1 MARNSLTCLMEHW
14 WLATCCITTW
24 RGPAAVLTNWITKQ
38 NITNTHASCTN
49 KKKKAKE
56 IHKTAI
62 APVNLWCH
70 RWRHSHRQPTGT
82 RPSAALFFLSPPSAL
97 QKYSNQQPNKT
108 IKTKRP
114 IITSKQTEQTIPKWA
129 GRFDKPAEHV
139 TSAAPVQLTNPSL
152 NWITLQ
158 GRWSDATTNSII
170 QQTQDCGCC
179 FFFVCLFF
187 FFCFF
192 LCVCVCTRACGF
204 FLLYFAV
211 AVSWFRIEEE
221 GIVLWC
227 CFC

>member
-1 MARNSLTCLMEHW
+1 M
-14 WLATCCITTW
+14 
-24 RGPAAVLTNWITKQ
+24 
-38 NITNTHASCTN
+38 TNTHASCTN

-170 QQTQDCGCC
+170 QQTQDCRCC
-179 FFFVCLFF
+179 
-187 FFCFF
+187 
-192 LCVCVCTRACGF
+192 LCVCVCVCVRVYAGVWLLFALFCSCCQLVSYWGGGHRPLVL
-204 FLLYFAV
+204 FLLKTNKNKFTD
-211 AVSWFRIEEE
+211 
-221 GIVLWC
+221 GG
-227 CFC
+227 